1 MERQTTELISHD
13 ITCQEV
19 VLWTSAYLDE
29 HAGDER
35 NLQIALHLA
44 LCAGCKTYVEQIAS
58 VRNLARL
65 LPKAAEQLRD
75 PARLWRAFSAK
86 IRRSSDH
93 R

>member
-1 MERQTTELISHD
+1 MGYEKPESVSQE

-19 VLWTSAYLDE
+19 VRWTSAYLDE

-44 LCAGCKTYVEQIAS
+44 VCAGCQNYVDQIAS
-58 VRNLARL
+58 VRNLAGL
-65 LPKAAEQLRD
+65 LPKAFEKPRD
-75 PARLWRAFSAK
+75 PSRIQVSFSK
-86 IRRSSDH
+86 KTRRSSDH